1 MWRDTYRL
9 ATDPEAFLDDRPI
22 RARLAE
28 PGAVEPGRRPQDI
41 PARAGEIAAWRDAR
55 RGDWQRLANDAH
67 RTGGGSAFAG
77 AILVQSAPL
86 ASVLGAWLQG
96 MSAPGVFEDDAHLR
110 IMALH
115 AGEVGV
121 GRPEASRYDRFKAL
135 LRDAALADVA
145 LEPFELST
153 LAPIDDE
160 AFRLPALLL
169 AMSRRADA
177 FGPELAAVDLAF
189 RSVGLLPCWD
199 ALANMP
205 AHAFDV
211 RALDLRTAVGR
222 VDGLD
227 ACAQSRWAAEQYA
240 AHDTAARERIE
251 HMLGWT
257 FDALRAWDGFIERA
271 AACAASPRL
280 AMARLM
286 QQRAREAMVYH
297 HEYKLGGRV
306 LSDWFKDALRDPEP
320 LVDALAKS
328 RLVVP
333 GHAERSPLVTTLIGP
348 GGRMFRVFSDGDVA
362 IIRRWIDS
370 LADAAD
376 TQIVAPRA
384 AMPATAPEPV
394 LSLAVDDPTLGNAPS
409 SLREL
414 YFVLQ
419 GRALAPRTRQLAERY
434 ARDWLA
440 RAERSLHRADRGLP
454 ASWRAGALRAWLLE
468 QHDRHG
474 LEFEQSDPANLP
486 TREEVIDSTLQLAP
500 LTLIDGSWLQGFS
513 DWRLAASQ
521 VGFAL
526 FQTYWDE
533 LGNGLHALNHPKIY
547 RDGLREMGIE
557 LPPTGSRAFAHDR
570 RFRDESFRLPVYW
583 LCLGKLPRTFM
594 PEILGMNL
602 AMELSGVG
610 GSYRSARRFLRHYGF
625 STEFVDLHNTI
636 DNVSTGHSAW
646 AVDAIDAYMRQ
657 TAAHGAGATA
667 ASWERIRVGY
677 ESLAPVPG
685 RRERWLGKLGVR
697 RWTRVAP
704 AAGAASSASDLFHH
718 APVGRAA

>member
-1 MWRDTYRL
+1 MWRETYRL
-9 ATDPEAFLDDRPI
+9 ATDPEAFLDDRRI
-22 RARLAE
+22 RARLA
-28 PGAVEPGRRPQDI
+28 GTDTVEPGRHAQAFSAQVD
-41 PARAGEIAAWRDAR
+41 EIAAWRDAR
-55 RGDWQRLANDAH
+55 RDGWQQLANDAH
-67 RTGGGSAFAG
+67 RTGGGAAFAG

-110 IMALH
+110 IMALY

-135 LRDAALADVA
+135 LRGAALADVA

-153 LAPIDDE
+153 VASIDDE

-189 RSVGLLPCWD
+189 RSVGLLPCWA
-199 ALANMP
+199 ALGTAP
-205 AHAFDV
+205 GRAFDV
-211 RALDLRTAVGR
+211 RELDLRTPVGR

-227 ACAQSRWAAEQYA
+227 ATAHSRWVVEQYG

-251 HMLGWT
+251 RTLAWT
-257 FDALRAWDGFIERA
+257 FDALRAWDGFVESA
-271 AACAASPRL
+271 AARVASPRL

-320 LVDALAKS
+320 LVDMLAKS

-348 GGRMFRVFSDGDVA
+348 GGRMFRVFSDDDLA

-370 LADAAD
+370 LADAPAA
-376 TQIVAPRA
+376 IAAEPRA
-384 AMPATAPEPV
+384 AAIVPEPA
-394 LSLAVDDPTLGNAPS
+394 LSLAVDDATLGSAPS

-419 GRALAPRTRQLAERY
+419 GRALAPRTRKLAERY

-440 RAERSLHRADRGLP
+440 RAARSLHRANRGLP
-454 ASWRAGALRAWLLE
+454 ATWRVGALRAWLLD

-486 TREEVIDSTLQLAP
+486 SREEVIDSTLQLAP

-557 LPPTGSRAFAHDR
+557 LPLTGSRAFAHDP

-657 TAAHGAGATA
+657 MAAQDAGAGVTA
-667 ASWERIRVGY
+667 ASWERIRIGY
-677 ESLAPVPG
+677 ESLSPLPD
-685 RRERWLGKLGVR
+685 RRERWLGKLGVK

-704 AAGAASSASDLFHH
+704 AAGGASDLFHH
-718 APVGRAA
+718 APVARPA

>member
-121 GRPEASRYDRFKAL
+121 GRPEASRYDRFAL

-199 ALANMP
+199 ALANVP

-320 LVDALAKS
+320 LVDALAK
-328 RLVVP
+328 
-333 GHAERSPLVTTLIGP
+333 
-348 GGRMFRVFSDGDVA
+348 
-362 IIRRWIDS
+362 
-370 LADAAD
+370 
-376 TQIVAPRA
+376 
-384 AMPATAPEPV
+384 
-394 LSLAVDDPTLGNAPS
+394 
-409 SLREL
+409 
-414 YFVLQ
+414 
-419 GRALAPRTRQLAERY
+419 
-434 ARDWLA
+434 
-440 RAERSLHRADRGLP
+440 
-454 ASWRAGALRAWLLE
+454 
-468 QHDRHG
+468 
-474 LEFEQSDPANLP
+474 
-486 TREEVIDSTLQLAP
+486 
-500 LTLIDGSWLQGFS
+500 
-513 DWRLAASQ
+513 
-521 VGFAL
+521 
-526 FQTYWDE
+526 
-533 LGNGLHALNHPKIY
+533 
-547 RDGLREMGIE
+547 
-557 LPPTGSRAFAHDR
+557 
-570 RFRDESFRLPVYW
+570 
-583 LCLGKLPRTFM
+583 
-594 PEILGMNL
+594 
-602 AMELSGVG
+602 
-610 GSYRSARRFLRHYGF
+610 
-625 STEFVDLHNTI
+625 
-636 DNVSTGHSAW
+636 
-646 AVDAIDAYMRQ
+646 
-657 TAAHGAGATA
+657 
-667 ASWERIRVGY
+667 
-677 ESLAPVPG
+677 
-685 RRERWLGKLGVR
+685 
-697 RWTRVAP
+697 
-704 AAGAASSASDLFHH
+704 AASSCPAT
-718 APVGRAA
+718 RNAARS

>member
-1 MWRDTYRL
+1 MWREIYRL
-9 ATDPEAFLDDRPI
+9 ATDPEAFIDDRRI
-22 RARLAE
+22 RARLAG
-28 PGAVEPGRRPQDI
+28 PCTVEPGRHAQEFSAQI
-41 PARAGEIAAWRDAR
+41 GEIAAWREVR
-55 RGDWQRLANDAH
+55 RDGWRQLANDAH
-67 RTGGGSAFAG
+67 RTGGGAALAS

-96 MSAPGVFEDDAHLR
+96 MSAPGVFEDDVHLR

-121 GRPEASRYDRFKAL
+121 GRPEASRYDCFKAL
-135 LRDAALADVA
+135 LRAAALADVA

-153 LAPIDDE
+153 LASIDDE

-189 RSVGLLPCWD
+189 RSIGLLPCWA
-199 ALANMP
+199 ALGTAP
-205 AHAFDV
+205 GHAFDV
-211 RALDLRTAVGR
+211 RALDLGTSVGR
-222 VDGLD
+222 VEGLD
-227 ACAQSRWAAEQYA
+227 ASAQSRWAVEQYA
-240 AHDTAARERIE
+240 AHDKVARERIAR
-251 HMLGWT
+251 MLGWT
-257 FDALRAWDGFIERA
+257 FGALRVWDTFIERA
-271 AACAASPRL
+271 AAHAASPRL
-280 AMARLM
+280 AMVRLM
-286 QQRAREAMVYH
+286 QHRAREAMVYH

-320 LVDALAKS
+320 LIDALAES

-348 GGRMFRVFSDGDVA
+348 GGRMFRVFSDDDVA

-370 LADAAD
+370 LADASDA
-376 TQIVAPRA
+376 IAVAPSA
-384 AMPATAPEPV
+384 AAAEPELEPEPG
-394 LSLAVDDPTLGNAPS
+394 LSLAVADSALGSAPS

-434 ARDWLA
+434 VRDWLA
-440 RAERSLHRADRGLP
+440 LAARSLHRADHGLP
-454 ASWRAGALRAWLLE
+454 ATWCVGALRAWMLD
-468 QHDRHG
+468 QHDRHA
-474 LEFEQSDPANLP
+474 LEFERSDPANLP
-486 TREEVIDSTLQLAP
+486 TREDVIDSTLQLAP

-533 LGNGLHALNHPKIY
+533 LGNGLLALNHPKIY
-547 RDGLREMGIE
+547 RDGLRDIGIE
-557 LPPTGSRAFAHDR
+557 LPPTGSRAFAHDP
-570 RFRDESFRLPVYW
+570 RFRNESFRLPVYW

-625 STEFVDLHNTI
+625 RTEFVDLHNTI

-657 TAAHGAGATA
+657 TAAHGAAVD
-667 ASWERIRVGY
+667 SWERIRVGY
-677 ESLAPVPG
+677 ESLAPLPS

-697 RWTRVAP
+697 RLMSLESTADAV
-704 AAGAASSASDLFHH
+704 SSASDLFHH
-718 APVGRAA
+718 APVARTA

>member
-1 MWRDTYRL
+1 M
-9 ATDPEAFLDDRPI
+9 ATDPEAFLDDRRI
-22 RARLAE
+22 RARLVGT
-28 PGAVEPGRRPQDI
+28 GAVEPSR
-41 PARAGEIAAWRDAR
+41 PARDWSALADEIAAWRDAR
-55 RGDWQRLANDAH
+55 RDAWQRLADDAH
-67 RTGGGSAFAG
+67 RSAGDAAFAG

-153 LAPIDDE
+153 VASIDDE

-177 FGPELAAVDLAF
+177 FGPELAAADLAF
-189 RSVGLLPCWD
+189 RSLGLAPCWAALGD
-199 ALANMP
+199 APERAL
-205 AHAFDV
+205 DV
-211 RALDLRTAVGR
+211 RALDLRTPVGR

-227 ACAQSRWAAEQYA
+227 APAQSRWVVEQYA

-251 HMLGWT
+251 RMLAWT
-257 FDALRAWDGFIERA
+257 FDALRAWDAFVEGA
-271 AACAASPRL
+271 AARMASPRL

-320 LVDALAKS
+320 LVDTLAKS

-333 GHAERSPLVTTLIGP
+333 GRAELSPLVTTLIGP
-348 GGRMFRVFSDGDVA
+348 GGRMFRVFSDDDLA

-370 LADAAD
+370 LAGAPAA
-376 TQIVAPRA
+376 VAAEPRA
-384 AMPATAPEPV
+384 ATTEPEPA
-394 LSLAVDDPTLGNAPS
+394 LSLAVDDATLGSAPP

-440 RAERSLHRADRGLP
+440 RAARSLRRANRGLP
-454 ASWRAGALRAWLLE
+454 ATWRAGALRAWLLD

-486 TREEVIDSTLQLAP
+486 SREEVVDSTLQLAP

-533 LGNGLHALNHPKIY
+533 LGNGLYALNHPKIY

-557 LPPTGSRAFAHDR
+557 LPPTGSRAFAHDP
-570 RFRDESFRLPVYW
+570 RFRDEAFRLPVYW

-625 STEFVDLHNTI
+625 GTEFVDLHNTI

-657 TAAHGAGATA
+657 AAAQGAGATS

-677 ESLAPVPG
+677 ESLAPLPD

-718 APVGRAA
+718 APVARPA